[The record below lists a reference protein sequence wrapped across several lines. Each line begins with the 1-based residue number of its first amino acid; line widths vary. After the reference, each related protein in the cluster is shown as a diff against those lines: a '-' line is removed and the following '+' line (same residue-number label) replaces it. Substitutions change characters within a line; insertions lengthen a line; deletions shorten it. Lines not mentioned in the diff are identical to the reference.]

1 MTGHRDTRYTDPSD
15 PVSALKETYRLIAQG
30 KRALADAMDAL
41 EKDIRERR
49 IGHDEA
55 TRRLDGIRELEA
67 SIQGAWRSAEALL
80 RKMEKHVE

>member
-1 MTGHRDTRYTDPSD
+1 MTDLFETGQSNPED

-41 EKDIRERR
+41 EKDIREHR
-49 IGHDEA
+49 IGHAEA

-67 SIQGAWRSAEALL
+67 RIQGAGKSAEALFL
-80 RKMEKHVE
+80 KVGKYVE